1 MEFRHCKRQAIAYD
15 VLIIDKKS
23 RELCIGAKFVDVDAI
38 SLKRPPNT
46 QDAPPYFEFTLSLNP
61 DTSNIIHVLT
71 GFLVKNKT
79 SGLTIAFITNNPSLK
94 RALRNGLCE
103 QEEIDLESL

>member
-1 MEFRHCKRQAIAYD
+1 MELRHCKRQAISYD

-23 RELCIGAKFVDVDAI
+23 RELCRGAKFVDVDAI
-38 SLKRPPNT
+38 SLKRPHTT
-46 QDAPPYFEFTLSLNP
+46 QEATPFFEFTLSLKP
-61 DTSNIIHVLT
+61 ETSNIIHVLT

-79 SGLTIAFITNNPSLK
+79 SGLAIAFITNNPSLK
-94 RALRNGLCE
+94 RALRHGLCK

>member
-23 RELCIGAKFVDVDAI
+23 RELCVGANPINVDAI
-38 SLKRPPNT
+38 TIKRPST
-46 QDAPPYFEFTLSLNP
+46 MQEAPPYFEFTLSLKP

-79 SGLTIAFITNNPSLK
+79 SGLAIAFITNNPSLK
-94 RALRNGLCE
+94 RALRNGLCA
-103 QEEIDLESL
+103 QKEIARESS